1 MTDLGDLLGLAE
13 PPRTRGRRRVRCRN
27 PLCLRWV
34 YVDRLVCGYGE
45 DCAEERG
52 LVVHRGRRA
61 DPGQSGWDLLDELA
75 AGARP

>member
-1 MTDLGDLLGLAE
+1 MTDLGDLLGVAT
-13 PPRTRGRRRVRCRN
+13 PPRPRGRRR
-27 PLCLRWV
+27 LRWV

-52 LVVHRGRRA
+52 LIVHRGRRTH
-61 DPGQSGWDLLDELA
+61 PGQSGPDLLDELA